1 MISKQKRALDKS
13 SEQIII
19 EFMKTALKIISSIVL
34 LCMTYIA
41 WAGTKWIAVDNETGV
56 LETCR
61 WKTIDGVNNYDCLI
75 TLSNGESGAIKS
87 FVLDDESH
95 KQVTVKV
102 EENKLRKKRKRY
114 TFISSS

>member
-1 MISKQKRALDKS
+1 MSALLNASCAAWRVHKGHALITGRAAR
-13 SEQIII
+13 ITN
-19 EFMKTALKIISSIVL
+19 TARIHCI
-34 LCMTYIA
+34 
-41 WAGTKWIAVDNETGV
+41 DNETGV

-102 EENKLRKKRKRY
+102 EVNKLRKKRKRY
-114 TFISSS
+114 TFISSI